1 MPKMN
6 HKNVVRYFSCW
17 VEAVRPNLKAV
28 RKAFKVAEE
37 RKKRGCKKGARF
49 ARQKSPEI
57 DATLTEDRRFLSISE
72 DEDKIGM

>member
-37 RKKRGCKKGARF
+37 RRKRGCKKGARF
-49 ARQKSPEI
+49 AR
-57 DATLTEDRRFLSISE
+57 
-72 DEDKIGM
+72 